1 MRRKVK
7 LTILTPI
14 YNRVDLLPQVFT
26 SLQSQT
32 VKDFEW
38 LVIDDGSTDNIQ
50 EYMHGL
56 PEVDFPIHYHRKE
69 NGGKHTAMNYSH
81 PYIQGE
87 FVLILDSDDY
97 LIPDAVEI
105 ILKDWQKYVGVSS
118 VGVLSYER
126 GGRQGEIISDRAS
139 VPNYY
144 ISDDI
149 HFRVNQGVGGDRAE
163 VVRTEIFKTLP
174 LPTHENEKFMSE
186 GWLWNNI
193 AIKYQTVYIQKG
205 IYICEYLE
213 GGLTKSGRIL
223 RMKSPLNMMDSCKS
237 FFQDEVCLKI
247 QVKEMLLYCV
257 YGLCSNLS
265 IHKWLHNSGRP
276 LRVLLTLPFGWL
288 LFKYWKYKYSF

>member
-97 LIPDAVEI
+97 LIPDAVEF